1 MFLDGGNKQLW
12 NEIVVSA
19 KKMDFKEHLSKYI
32 QHGYAPL
39 KMSFNCTLL
48 S

>member
-19 KKMDFKEHLSKYI
+19 KKTDFKEHLSKYL
-32 QHGYAPL
+32 QDGYAPL
-39 KMSFNCTLL
+39 KISFSYTLL